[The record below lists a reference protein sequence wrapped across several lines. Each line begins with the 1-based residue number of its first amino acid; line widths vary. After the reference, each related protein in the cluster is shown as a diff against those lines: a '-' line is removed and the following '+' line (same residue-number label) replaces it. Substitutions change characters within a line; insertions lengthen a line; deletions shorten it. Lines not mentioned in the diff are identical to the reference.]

1 LSASSYLQK
10 NERIYAILQLVQN
23 QLVEFLRQS
32 YTLHELTGAFQQLEV
47 KNVVQ
52 KHFRDENIIM
62 VHRHTQEPL
71 FRRELQLIG
80 QLGDGAVFTESQA
93 NLEEEK
99 VNPDI
104 TKILIDNIAAEEVK
118 KAIANYNK
126 NR

>member
-1 LSASSYLQK
+1 LSASYLQK

-99 VNPDI
+99 VNPNI